1 MKRVNVAICGFG
13 RIGQQIA
20 ELLLNRST
28 YYKQKYQIDA
38 RLVGVCNSSS
48 GLIDQEG
55 LHASKWLD
63 KTKYQVGLTEQ
74 KFLEQVQADVMIE
87 TGPSD
92 YVTGGKGLF
101 YLNYALTH
109 SMNAIAVSKG
119 ALVVDGKKLINLAH
133 QHNKKL
139 FFSGAT
145 AAALPTVDL
154 FEYNLAGCQIL
165 EIEGVFTGT
174 TNFILNDM
182 LQHECTFAESLEKAQ
197 AKGIAEPDSS
207 FDVDGWDTAAKITIL
222 ANTVLG
228 ADVKIQDIPRQ
239 GISHVTAEHIR
250 GWKKENVI
258 PRLVGFIHIKN
269 QQIQA
274 GVELRLVAANHPFA
288 HLQGS
293 NKCIRV
299 LTQEMGELVVSGGA
313 SAPLATAA
321 AALKDFELMLKTGYC

>member
-55 LHASKWLD
+55 LQAAKWLD
-63 KTKYQVGLTEQ
+63 KTQYQAGLNEQ
-74 KFLEQVQADVMIE
+74 KFLEQVQADVIIE

-119 ALVVDGKKLINLAH
+119 ALVVDGKKLVNLAH

-182 LQHECTFAESLEKAQ
+182 LQHECAFTESLEKAQ

-207 FDVDGWDTAAKITIL
+207 FDVDGLDTAAKITIL

-269 QQIQA
+269 QQIQT
-274 GVELRLVAANHPFA
+274 GVELRLVPANHAFA

-299 LTQEMGELVVSGGA
+299 LTQEMGEFVVSGGA

-321 AALKDFELMLKTGYC
+321 AALKDFELMLKMGC

>member
-20 ELLLNRST
+20 ELLLIRSA
-28 YYKQKYQIDA
+28 YYKDKYQIDA

-55 LHASKWLD
+55 LQATQWLD
-63 KTKYQVGLTEQ
+63 KSKYQTGLTEQ
-74 KFLEQVQADVMIE
+74 QFLEQVQADVIIE

-101 YLNYALTH
+101 YLSYALTH
-109 SMNAIAVSKG
+109 NMNAIAVSKG
-119 ALVVDGKKLINLAH
+119 ALVVNGKKLINLAH
-133 QHNKKL
+133 THQQKL

-165 EIEGVFTGT
+165 EVEGVFTGT

-228 ADVKIQDIPRQ
+228 ADVKIQDIPKQ
-239 GISHVTAEHIR
+239 SISHVTADHIR
-250 GWKKENVI
+250 DWKKENLV
-258 PRLVGFIHIKN
+258 PRLVGFIHIEN
-269 QQIQA
+269 QQIQT
-274 GVELRLVAANHPFA
+274 GVELRLVPTNHPFA

-299 LTQEMGELVVSGGA
+299 LTKEMGELVVSGGA

-321 AALKDFELMLKTGYC
+321 AALKDFELMLKTHC

>member
-55 LHASKWLD
+55 FQTSKWLD
-63 KTKYQVGLTEQ
+63 KIQYQEGLTEQ
-74 KFLEQVQADVMIE
+74 KFLEQVQADVIIE

-109 SMNAIAVSKG
+109 NMNAIAVSKG
-119 ALVVDGKKLINLAH
+119 ALVVDGKKLVNLAH

-182 LQHECTFAESLEKAQ
+182 LQHGCAFAESLEKAQ
-197 AKGIAEPDSS
+197 TKGIAEPDSS

-228 ADVKIQDIPRQ
+228 ADIKIQDIPRQ
-239 GISHVTAEHIR
+239 GIGHVTPDHIR
-250 GWKKENVI
+250 DWKKENVI
-258 PRLVGFIHIKN
+258 PRLVGFIHVKN
-269 QQIQA
+269 QQIET
-274 GVELRLVAANHPFA
+274 GVELRLVRANHAFA

-293 NKCIRV
+293 QKCIRV
-299 LTQEMGELVVSGGA
+299 LTQEMGEFVVSGGA

-321 AALKDFELMLKTGYC
+321 AALKDFELMLKTGY

>member
-1 MKRVNVAICGFG
+1 MKRINVAICGFG

-55 LHASKWLD
+55 LQAVKWLD
-63 KTKYQVGLTEQ
+63 KTQYQAGLTEQ
-74 KFLEQVQADVMIE
+74 KFLEKVQADVIIE

-119 ALVVDGKKLINLAH
+119 ALVVEGKKLINLAH

-165 EIEGVFTGT
+165 EVEGVFTGT

-182 LQHECTFAESLEKAQ
+182 LQHECAFTESLEKAQ
-197 AKGIAEPDSS
+197 AKGIAETDSS

-239 GISHVTAEHIR
+239 GISHVTTEHIR
-250 GWKKENVI
+250 DWKKENII

-269 QQIQA
+269 QQIQT
-274 GVELRLVAANHPFA
+274 GVELRLVPANHPFA

-299 LTQEMGELVVSGGA
+299 LTQEMGEFVVSGGA
-313 SAPLATAA
+313 SAPLATAV
-321 AALKDFELMLKTGYC
+321 AALKDFELMLKTGC

>member
-1 MKRVNVAICGFG
+1 MKRINVAICGFG

-55 LHASKWLD
+55 LQASKWLD
-63 KTKYQVGLTEQ
+63 KTQYQAGLTEQ
-74 KFLEQVQADVMIE
+74 KFLEQVQADVIIE

-119 ALVVDGKKLINLAH
+119 ALVVEGKKLINLAH

-182 LQHECTFAESLEKAQ
+182 LQHECAFTESLEKAQ
-197 AKGIAEPDSS
+197 ARGIAEPNSS

-228 ADVKIQDIPRQ
+228 AEVKIQDIPRQ
-239 GISHVTAEHIR
+239 GISHVTADHIR
-250 GWKKENVI
+250 DWKKENII

-269 QQIQA
+269 QQIQT
-274 GVELRLVAANHPFA
+274 GVELRLVPANHPFA

-299 LTQEMGELVVSGGA
+299 LTQEMGEFVVSGGA

-321 AALKDFELMLKTGYC
+321 AALKDFELMLKTGC

>member
-1 MKRVNVAICGFG
+1 MKRINVAICGFG

-55 LHASKWLD
+55 LQAVKWLD
-63 KTKYQVGLTEQ
+63 KTQYQTGLTEQ
-74 KFLEQVQADVMIE
+74 KFLEQVQADVIIE

-92 YVTGGKGLF
+92 YMTGGKGLF

-109 SMNAIAVSKG
+109 NMNAIAVSKG

-133 QHNKKL
+133 QQNKKL

-165 EIEGVFTGT
+165 EVEGVFTGT

-182 LQHECTFAESLEKAQ
+182 LQHEYAFTESLEKAQ
-197 AKGIAEPDSS
+197 ARGIAEPNSS

-228 ADVKIQDIPRQ
+228 TDVKIQDIPRQ
-239 GISHVTAEHIR
+239 GISHVTTEHIR
-250 GWKKENVI
+250 DWKQENVI

-269 QQIQA
+269 LQIQT
-274 GVELRLVAANHPFA
+274 GVELRLVPANHPFA

-299 LTQEMGELVVSGGA
+299 LTQEMGEFVVSGGA

-321 AALKDFELMLKTGYC
+321 AALKDFELMLKTGC

>member
-1 MKRVNVAICGFG
+1 MKRINVAICGFG

-55 LHASKWLD
+55 LQASKWLD
-63 KTKYQVGLTEQ
+63 KTQYQAGLTEQ
-74 KFLEQVQADVMIE
+74 KFLEQVQADVIIE

-109 SMNAIAVSKG
+109 SMHAIAVSKG
-119 ALVVDGKKLINLAH
+119 ALVVEGKKLINLAH
-133 QHNKKL
+133 QQNKKL

-182 LQHECTFAESLEKAQ
+182 LQHECAFTESLEKAQ
-197 AKGIAEPDSS
+197 AKGIAEPNSS

-222 ANTVLG
+222 VNTVLG

-239 GISHVTAEHIR
+239 GISHVTTEHIR
-250 GWKKENVI
+250 DWKQENII
-258 PRLVGFIHIKN
+258 PRLIGFIHIKN
-269 QQIQA
+269 QQIQT
-274 GVELRLVAANHPFA
+274 GVELRLVPANHPFA

-299 LTQEMGELVVSGGA
+299 LTQEMGEFVVSGGA

-321 AALKDFELMLKTGYC
+321 AALKDFELILKTGC

>member
-1 MKRVNVAICGFG
+1 MKRINVAICGFG

-55 LHASKWLD
+55 LQASKWLD
-63 KTKYQVGLTEQ
+63 KTQYQAGLTEQ
-74 KFLEQVQADVMIE
+74 KFLEQVQADVIIE

-109 SMNAIAVSKG
+109 SMHAIAVSKG
-119 ALVVDGKKLINLAH
+119 ALVVEGKKLINLAH

-182 LQHECTFAESLEKAQ
+182 LQHECALTESLEKAQ
-197 AKGIAEPDSS
+197 ARGIAEPNSS

-222 ANTVLG
+222 VNTVLG

-239 GISHVTAEHIR
+239 GISHVTTEHIR
-250 GWKKENVI
+250 DWKQENII
-258 PRLVGFIHIKN
+258 PRLIGFIHIKN
-269 QQIQA
+269 QQIQT
-274 GVELRLVAANHPFA
+274 GVELRLVPANHPFA

-299 LTQEMGELVVSGGA
+299 LTQEMGEFVVSGGA

-321 AALKDFELMLKTGYC
+321 AALKDFELILKTGC

>member
-28 YYKQKYQIDA
+28 YYKQKYQIDT

-48 GLIDQEG
+48 GLIDQDG
-55 LHASKWLD
+55 LQAAKWLD
-63 KTKYQVGLTEQ
+63 KTQYQAGLTEQ
-74 KFLEQVQADVMIE
+74 KFLEQVQADVIIE

-109 SMNAIAVSKG
+109 NMNAIAVSKG
-119 ALVVDGKKLINLAH
+119 ALVVEGKKLINLAH

-197 AKGIAEPDSS
+197 AKGIAEPNSS

-228 ADVKIQDIPRQ
+228 ADIKIKDMPRE
-239 GISHVTAEHIR
+239 GISHVTADHIR
-250 GWKKENVI
+250 DWKKEDLI
-258 PRLVGFIHIKN
+258 PRLVGFIHIEN
-269 QQIQA
+269 QQIQT
-274 GVELRLVAANHPFA
+274 GVELHLVPANHPFA

-321 AALKDFELMLKTGYC
+321 AALKDLELMLKTGC

>member
-1 MKRVNVAICGFG
+1 MKRINVAICGFG

-20 ELLLNRST
+20 EFLLNRST

-48 GLIDQEG
+48 GLINQDG
-55 LHASKWLD
+55 LQASKWLD
-63 KTKYQVGLTEQ
+63 KTQYQAGLTEQ
-74 KFLEQVQADVMIE
+74 KFLEKVQADVIIE

-101 YLNYALTH
+101 YLNYALTNN
-109 SMNAIAVSKG
+109 MNAIAVSKG
-119 ALVVDGKKLINLAH
+119 ALVVEGKKLINLAH

-182 LQHECTFAESLEKAQ
+182 LQHECAFAESLEKAQ

-269 QQIQA
+269 QQIQT
-274 GVELRLVAANHPFA
+274 GVELRLVPANHPFA

-299 LTQEMGELVVSGGA
+299 LTQEMGEFVVSGGA

-321 AALKDFELMLKTGYC
+321 AALKDFELMLKTGC

>member
-55 LHASKWLD
+55 FQTSKWLD
-63 KTKYQVGLTEQ
+63 KTRFQEGLTEQ
-74 KFLEQVQADVMIE
+74 KFLEQVQADVIIE

-109 SMNAIAVSKG
+109 NMNAIAVSKG
-119 ALVVDGKKLINLAH
+119 ALVVDDKKLVNLAH

-182 LQHECTFAESLEKAQ
+182 LQHGCAFAESLEKAQ
-197 AKGIAEPDSS
+197 TKGIAEPDSS

-228 ADVKIQDIPRQ
+228 ADIKIQDIPRQ
-239 GISHVTAEHIR
+239 GIGHVTPDHIR
-250 GWKKENVI
+250 DWKKENVI
-258 PRLVGFIHIKN
+258 PRLVGFIHVKN
-269 QQIQA
+269 QQIET
-274 GVELRLVAANHPFA
+274 GVELRLVRANHAFA

-293 NKCIRV
+293 QKCIRV
-299 LTQEMGELVVSGGA
+299 LTQEMGEFVVSGGA

-321 AALKDFELMLKTGYC
+321 AALKDFELMLKTGY

>member
-1 MKRVNVAICGFG
+1 MKRINVAICGFG

-55 LHASKWLD
+55 LQASKWLD
-63 KTKYQVGLTEQ
+63 KTQYQAGLTEQ
-74 KFLEQVQADVMIE
+74 KFLEKVQADVIIE

-109 SMNAIAVSKG
+109 SMHAIAVSKG
-119 ALVVDGKKLINLAH
+119 ALVVEGKKLINLAH

-182 LQHECTFAESLEKAQ
+182 LQHECAFTESLEKAQ

-228 ADVKIQDIPRQ
+228 ADIKIQDIPRQ

-250 GWKKENVI
+250 DWKK
-258 PRLVGFIHIKN
+258 R
-269 QQIQA
+269 
-274 GVELRLVAANHPFA
+274 
-288 HLQGS
+288 
-293 NKCIRV
+293 KCNSS
-299 LTQEMGELVVSGGA
+299 SGWFY
-313 SAPLATAA
+313 S
-321 AALKDFELMLKTGYC
+321 Y

>member
-55 LHASKWLD
+55 LQASKWLD
-63 KTKYQVGLTEQ
+63 KTQYQAGLTEQ
-74 KFLEQVQADVMIE
+74 KFLEKVQADVIIE

-109 SMNAIAVSKG
+109 SMHAIAVSKG
-119 ALVVDGKKLINLAH
+119 ALVVEGKKLINLAH

-182 LQHECTFAESLEKAQ
+182 LQHECAFTESLEKAQ

-239 GISHVTAEHIR
+239 GISHVTVEHIR
-250 GWKKENVI
+250 GWKKENVA
-258 PRLVGFIHIKN
+258 PRLVGFIHLKN
-269 QQIQA
+269 QQIHT
-274 GVELRLVAANHPFA
+274 GVELRLVPANHPFA

-299 LTQEMGELVVSGGA
+299 LTQEMGEFVVSGGA
-313 SAPLATAA
+313 SARLATAA
-321 AALKDFELMLKTGYC
+321 AALKDFELMLKTGC

>member
-55 LHASKWLD
+55 LQSSKWLD
-63 KTKYQVGLTEQ
+63 KTKYKVGLTEQ
-74 KFLEQVQADVMIE
+74 KFLEQVQADVIIE

-109 SMNAIAVSKG
+109 NMNAIAVSKG
-119 ALVVDGKKLINLAH
+119 ALVVEGKKLINLAH

-182 LQHECTFAESLEKAQ
+182 LQHECAFTESLEKAQ

-222 ANTVLG
+222 ANTVFG
-228 ADVKIQDIPRQ
+228 ANIKIQDIPRQ

-250 GWKKENVI
+250 DWKKENLI

-269 QQIQA
+269 QQIQT
-274 GVELRLVAANHPFA
+274 GVELRLVPANHAFA

-299 LTQEMGELVVSGGA
+299 LTQEMGEFVVSGGA
-313 SAPLATAA
+313 SAPLATAS
-321 AALKDFELMLKTGYC
+321 AALKDFELMLKTGC

>member
-1 MKRVNVAICGFG
+1 MKRINVAICGFG

-20 ELLLNRST
+20 ELLLNRSA

-48 GLIDQEG
+48 GLIDQDG
-55 LHASKWLD
+55 LQAAKWLN
-63 KTKYQVGLTEQ
+63 KTQYQAGLTEQ
-74 KFLEQVQADVMIE
+74 KFLEQVQADVIIE

-109 SMNAIAVSKG
+109 NMNAIAVSKG
-119 ALVVDGKKLINLAH
+119 ALVVEGKKLINLAH
-133 QHNKKL
+133 QHHQKL

-197 AKGIAEPDSS
+197 AKGIAEPNSS

-228 ADVKIQDIPRQ
+228 ADIKIQDIPRQ
-239 GISHVTAEHIR
+239 GISHVTADHIR
-250 GWKKENVI
+250 DWKKEDLI
-258 PRLVGFIHIKN
+258 PRLVGFIHIEN
-269 QQIQA
+269 QQIQT
-274 GVELRLVAANHPFA
+274 GVELRLVPTNHPFA

-321 AALKDFELMLKTGYC
+321 AALKDLELMLKTGC

>member
-1 MKRVNVAICGFG
+1 MKRINVAICGFG

-48 GLIDQEG
+48 GLIEQEG
-55 LHASKWLD
+55 LQASKWLD
-63 KTKYQVGLTEQ
+63 KTQYQAGLTEQ
-74 KFLEQVQADVMIE
+74 KFLEQVQADVIIE
-87 TGPSD
+87 TGLSD

-109 SMNAIAVSKG
+109 SMHAIAVSKG
-119 ALVVDGKKLINLAH
+119 ALVVEGKKLIHLAH

-182 LQHECTFAESLEKAQ
+182 LQHECAFTESLEKAQ
-197 AKGIAEPDSS
+197 ARGIAEPNSS

-222 ANTVLG
+222 VNTVLG

-239 GISHVTAEHIR
+239 GISHVTTEHIR
-250 GWKKENVI
+250 DWKQENII

-269 QQIQA
+269 QQIQT
-274 GVELRLVAANHPFA
+274 GVELRLVPANHPFA

-299 LTQEMGELVVSGGA
+299 LTQEMGEFVVSGGA

-321 AALKDFELMLKTGYC
+321 AALKDFELILKTGC

>member
-55 LHASKWLD
+55 LHASKLLD

-74 KFLEQVQADVMIE
+74 KFLEQVQADIIIE

-101 YLNYALTH
+101 YLDYALTH

-119 ALVVDGKKLINLAH
+119 ALVVDGKKLVNLAH

-269 QQIQA
+269 QQIQT
-274 GVELRLVAANHPFA
+274 GVELRLVPANHPFA

-299 LTQEMGELVVSGGA
+299 LTQEMGEFVVSGGA

-321 AALKDFELMLKTGYC
+321 AALKDFELMLKTGC

>member
-20 ELLLNRST
+20 ELLLNRSK

-55 LHASKWLD
+55 FQTSKWLD
-63 KTKYQVGLTEQ
+63 KTRFQEGLTEQ
-74 KFLEQVQADVMIE
+74 KFLEQVQADVIIE

-109 SMNAIAVSKG
+109 NMNAIAVSKG
-119 ALVVDGKKLINLAH
+119 ALVVDGKKLVNLAH

-182 LQHECTFAESLEKAQ
+182 LQHGCAFAESLEKAQ
-197 AKGIAEPDSS
+197 TKGIAEPDSS

-228 ADVKIQDIPRQ
+228 ADIKIQDIPRQ
-239 GISHVTAEHIR
+239 GIGHVTPDHIR
-250 GWKKENVI
+250 DWKKENVI
-258 PRLVGFIHIKN
+258 PRLVGFIHVKN
-269 QQIQA
+269 QQIEI
-274 GVELRLVAANHPFA
+274 GVELRLVRANHAFA

-293 NKCIRV
+293 QKCIRV
-299 LTQEMGELVVSGGA
+299 LTQEMGEFVVSGGA

-321 AALKDFELMLKTGYC
+321 AALKDFELMLKTGY

>member
-74 KFLEQVQADVMIE
+74 KFLEQVQADVIIE

-182 LQHECTFAESLEKAQ
+182 LQHECAFTESLEKAQ

-222 ANTVLG
+222 ANTVFG
-228 ADVKIQDIPRQ
+228 ADIKIQDIARQ
-239 GISHVTAEHIR
+239 GISHVTADHIR
-250 GWKKENVI
+250 GWKKENVA
-258 PRLVGFIHIKN
+258 PRLVGFIHLKN
-269 QQIQA
+269 QQIHT
-274 GVELRLVAANHPFA
+274 GVELRLVPAHHPFA

-299 LTQEMGELVVSGGA
+299 LTQEMGEFVVSGGA
-313 SAPLATAA
+313 SARLATAA
-321 AALKDFELMLKTGYC
+321 AALKDFELMLKTGC

>member
-1 MKRVNVAICGFG
+1 MKRVNVVICGFG

-20 ELLLNRST
+20 ELLSNRSA
-28 YYKQKYQIDA
+28 YYQQKYQIDA

-55 LHASKWLD
+55 LQAAKWLD
-63 KTKYQVGLTEQ
+63 KTQYQAGLTEQ
-74 KFLEQVQADVMIE
+74 KFLEQVQADVIIE

-92 YVTGGKGLF
+92 YVTGGKSLF

-109 SMNAIAVSKG
+109 NMNAIAVSKG
-119 ALVVDGKKLINLAH
+119 ALVVDGKKLVNLAH

-182 LQHECTFAESLEKAQ
+182 LQHGCSFTESLEKAQ

-222 ANTVLG
+222 ANTVLSTNI
-228 ADVKIQDIPRQ
+228 KIQDIPRQ

-250 GWKKENVI
+250 GWKKENLI
-258 PRLVGFIHIKN
+258 PRLVGFIHIQN
-269 QQIQA
+269 QQIQT
-274 GVELRLVAANHPFA
+274 GVELRLVPTYHPFA

-321 AALKDFELMLKTGYC
+321 AALKDLELILKTHY

>member
-1 MKRVNVAICGFG
+1 MKRINVAICGFG

-20 ELLLNRST
+20 ELLLNQST

-48 GLIDQEG
+48 GLINQDG
-55 LHASKWLD
+55 LQASKWLD
-63 KTKYQVGLTEQ
+63 KTQYQAGLTEQ
-74 KFLEQVQADVMIE
+74 KFLEKVQADVIIE

-101 YLNYALTH
+101 YLNYALTNN
-109 SMNAIAVSKG
+109 MNAIAVSKG
-119 ALVVDGKKLINLAH
+119 ALVVEGKKLINLAH

-182 LQHECTFAESLEKAQ
+182 LQHECAFAESLEKAQ

-269 QQIQA
+269 QQIQT
-274 GVELRLVAANHPFA
+274 GVELRLVPANHPFA

-299 LTQEMGELVVSGGA
+299 LTQEMGEFVVSGGA

-321 AALKDFELMLKTGYC
+321 AALKDFELMLKTGC

>member
-1 MKRVNVAICGFG
+1 MKRVNLAICGFG

-20 ELLLNRST
+20 ELLLNRTT

-55 LHASKWLD
+55 LQATKCLD
-63 KTKYQVGLTEQ
+63 KTQYQVGLTEQ
-74 KFLEQVQADVMIE
+74 KFLEQVQADVIIE

-109 SMNAIAVSKG
+109 NMNAIAVSKG
-119 ALVVDGKKLINLAH
+119 ALVVDGKKLVNLAH

-182 LQHECTFAESLEKAQ
+182 LQHGCEFAESVGKAQ

-258 PRLVGFIHIKN
+258 PRLVGFIHINN
-269 QQIQA
+269 QQIQT
-274 GVELRLVAANHPFA
+274 GVELRLVPANHAFA

-299 LTQEMGELVVSGGA
+299 LTQEMGEFVVSGGA

-321 AALKDFELMLKTGYC
+321 ATLKDFELMLKTGC

>member
-20 ELLLNRST
+20 ELLLNRSA
-28 YYKQKYQIDA
+28 YYQQKYQIDA

-55 LHASKWLD
+55 LQAAKWLD
-63 KTKYQVGLTEQ
+63 KTQYQAGLTEQ
-74 KFLEQVQADVMIE
+74 KFLEQVQADVIIE
-87 TGPSD
+87 AGPSD

-119 ALVVDGKKLINLAH
+119 ALVVEGKKLINLAH

-182 LQHECTFAESLEKAQ
+182 LQHECAFAESLEKAQ

-239 GISHVTAEHIR
+239 GISHVTADRIR

-269 QQIQA
+269 QQIQT
-274 GVELRLVAANHPFA
+274 GVELRLVPANHSFA

-321 AALKDFELMLKTGYC
+321 AALKDFELMLKTYC

>member
-1 MKRVNVAICGFG
+1 MKRINLAICGFG

-20 ELLLNRST
+20 ELLLNRSA

-48 GLIDQEG
+48 GLIDQDG
-55 LHASKWLD
+55 LQAAKWLD
-63 KTKYQVGLTEQ
+63 KTQYQAGLTEQ
-74 KFLEQVQADVMIE
+74 KFLEQVQADVIIE

-109 SMNAIAVSKG
+109 NMNAIAVSKG
-119 ALVVDGKKLINLAH
+119 ALVVEGKKLINLAH

-182 LQHECTFAESLEKAQ
+182 LQNECAFAESLEKAQ
-197 AKGIAEPDSS
+197 AKGIAEPNSS

-222 ANTVLG
+222 VNTVLG

-239 GISHVTAEHIR
+239 GISHVTADHIR
-250 GWKKENVI
+250 DWKKEDLI
-258 PRLVGFIHIKN
+258 PRLVGFIHIEN
-269 QQIQA
+269 QQIQT
-274 GVELRLVAANHPFA
+274 GVELRLVPANHPFA

-321 AALKDFELMLKTGYC
+321 AALKDFELMLKTGC

>member
-1 MKRVNVAICGFG
+1 MKRINVAICGFG

-48 GLIDQEG
+48 GLINQDG
-55 LHASKWLD
+55 LQASKWLD
-63 KTKYQVGLTEQ
+63 KTQYQAGLTEQ
-74 KFLEQVQADVMIE
+74 KFLEKVQADVIIE

-101 YLNYALTH
+101 YLNYALTNN
-109 SMNAIAVSKG
+109 MNAIAVSKG
-119 ALVVDGKKLINLAH
+119 ALVVEGKKLINLAH

-165 EIEGVFTGT
+165 EVEGVFTGT

-182 LQHECTFAESLEKAQ
+182 LQHECAFTESLEKAQ

-239 GISHVTAEHIR
+239 GISHVTADHIR
-250 GWKKENVI
+250 DWKKENVI

-269 QQIQA
+269 QQIQT
-274 GVELRLVAANHPFA
+274 GVELRLVPANHPFA

-299 LTQEMGELVVSGGA
+299 LTQEMGEFVVSGGA
-313 SAPLATAA
+313 SAPLATTA
-321 AALKDFELMLKTGYC
+321 AALKDFELMLKTGC

>member
-1 MKRVNVAICGFG
+1 MS
-13 RIGQQIA
+13 
-20 ELLLNRST
+20 LL
-28 YYKQKYQIDA
+28 
-38 RLVGVCNSSS
+38 
-48 GLIDQEG
+48 
-55 LHASKWLD
+55 
-63 KTKYQVGLTEQ
+63 
-74 KFLEQVQADVMIE
+74 E

-101 YLNYALTH
+101 YLDYALTH

-119 ALVVDGKKLINLAH
+119 ALVVDGKKLVNLAP

-182 LQHECTFAESLEKAQ
+182 LQHECAFAESLEKAQ

-239 GISHVTAEHIR
+239 GISHVTADHIR
-250 GWKKENVI
+250 DWKKENVI

-269 QQIQA
+269 QQIQT
-274 GVELRLVAANHPFA
+274 GVELRLVSANHPFA

-293 NKCIRV
+293 NKCIRA
-299 LTQEMGELVVSGGA
+299 LTQEMGEFVVSGGA

-321 AALKDFELMLKTGYC
+321 AALKDFELMLKTGC

>member
-38 RLVGVCNSSS
+38 RLVGVCNSLS

-74 KFLEQVQADVMIE
+74 KFLEQVQADVIIE

-101 YLNYALTH
+101 YLDYALTH

-119 ALVVDGKKLINLAH
+119 ALVVDGKKLVNLGH

-182 LQHECTFAESLEKAQ
+182 LQHECAFAESLEKAQ

-228 ADVKIQDIPRQ
+228 DDVKIQDIPRQ

-269 QQIQA
+269 QQIQT
-274 GVELRLVAANHPFA
+274 GVELRLVSPNHPFA

-293 NKCIRV
+293 NKCIRA
-299 LTQEMGELVVSGGA
+299 LTQEMGEFVVSGGA

-321 AALKDFELMLKTGYC
+321 AALKDFELMLKTGC

>member
-1 MKRVNVAICGFG
+1 MKRINVAICGFG

-55 LHASKWLD
+55 LQASNWLD
-63 KTKYQVGLTEQ
+63 KTQYQAGLTEQ
-74 KFLEQVQADVMIE
+74 KFLEKVQADVIIE

-119 ALVVDGKKLINLAH
+119 ALVVEGKKLINLAH

-182 LQHECTFAESLEKAQ
+182 LQHECALTESLEKAQ
-197 AKGIAEPDSS
+197 ARGIAEPNSS

-239 GISHVTAEHIR
+239 GISHVTTEHIR
-250 GWKKENVI
+250 DWKKENII

-269 QQIQA
+269 QQIQT
-274 GVELRLVAANHPFA
+274 GVELRLVPANHPFA

-299 LTQEMGELVVSGGA
+299 LTQEMGEFVVSGGA

-321 AALKDFELMLKTGYC
+321 AALKDFELMLKTGC

>member
-1 MKRVNVAICGFG
+1 MKRINVAICGFG

-55 LHASKWLD
+55 LQAVKWLD
-63 KTKYQVGLTEQ
+63 KTQYQTGLTEQ
-74 KFLEQVQADVMIE
+74 KFLEQVQADVIIE

-92 YVTGGKGLF
+92 YMTGGKGLF

-109 SMNAIAVSKG
+109 NMNAIAISKG

-133 QHNKKL
+133 QQNKKL

-165 EIEGVFTGT
+165 EVEGVFTGT

-182 LQHECTFAESLEKAQ
+182 LQHECAFTESLEKAQ

-239 GISHVTAEHIR
+239 GISHVTADHIR
-250 GWKKENVI
+250 DWKKENVI

-269 QQIQA
+269 QQIQT
-274 GVELRLVAANHPFA
+274 GVELRLVPANHPFA
-288 HLQGS
+288 HLQDS

-299 LTQEMGELVVSGGA
+299 LTQEMGEFVVSGGA

-321 AALKDFELMLKTGYC
+321 AALKDFELMLKTGC

>member
-20 ELLLNRST
+20 ELLLNRSV

-55 LHASKWLD
+55 LQAAKWLD
-63 KTKYQVGLTEQ
+63 KTQYQAGLTEQ
-74 KFLEQVQADVMIE
+74 KFLEQVQADVIIE

-109 SMNAIAVSKG
+109 NMNAIAVSKG
-119 ALVVDGKKLINLAH
+119 ALVVEGKKLINLAH

-182 LQHECTFAESLEKAQ
+182 LQHECAFTASLEKAQ

-228 ADVKIQDIPRQ
+228 ADIKIQDIPRQ

-250 GWKKENVI
+250 DWKKENLL
-258 PRLVGFIHIKN
+258 PRLVGFIDIKN
-269 QQIQA
+269 QQIRT
-274 GVELRLVAANHPFA
+274 GVELRLVPANHPFA

-299 LTQEMGELVVSGGA
+299 LTQEMDELVVSGGA

-321 AALKDFELMLKTGYC
+321 AALKDFELMLKTGC

>member
-1 MKRVNVAICGFG
+1 MKRINVAICGFG

-48 GLIDQEG
+48 GLINQDG
-55 LHASKWLD
+55 LQASKWLD
-63 KTKYQVGLTEQ
+63 KTQYQAGLTEQ
-74 KFLEQVQADVMIE
+74 KFLEKVQADVIIE

-101 YLNYALTH
+101 YLNYALTNN
-109 SMNAIAVSKG
+109 MNAIAVSKG
-119 ALVVDGKKLINLAH
+119 ALVVEGKKLINLAH

-182 LQHECTFAESLEKAQ
+182 LQHECAFAESLEKAQ

-269 QQIQA
+269 QQIQT
-274 GVELRLVAANHPFA
+274 GVELRLVPANHPFA

-299 LTQEMGELVVSGGA
+299 LTQEMGEFVVSGGA

-321 AALKDFELMLKTGYC
+321 AA

>member
-1 MKRVNVAICGFG
+1 MKRINVAICGFG

-20 ELLLNRST
+20 ELLLNRSA

-48 GLIDQEG
+48 GLIDQDG
-55 LHASKWLD
+55 LQAAKWLD
-63 KTKYQVGLTEQ
+63 KTQYQAGLTEQ
-74 KFLEQVQADVMIE
+74 KFLEQVQADAIIE

-109 SMNAIAVSKG
+109 NMNAIAVSKG
-119 ALVVDGKKLINLAH
+119 ALVVEGKKLINLAH

-182 LQHECTFAESLEKAQ
+182 LQHECAFAESLEKAQ
-197 AKGIAEPDSS
+197 AKGIAEPNSS

-222 ANTVLG
+222 ANTILG
-228 ADVKIQDIPRQ
+228 ADIKIKDIPRQ
-239 GISHVTAEHIR
+239 GISHVTADHIR
-250 GWKKENVI
+250 DWKKEDLI
-258 PRLVGFIHIKN
+258 PRLVGFIHIEN
-269 QQIQA
+269 QQIQT
-274 GVELRLVAANHPFA
+274 GVELRLVPANHPFA

-321 AALKDFELMLKTGYC
+321 AALKDFELMLKTGC